1 MSKPLDRDPR
11 SGSTSPGPKDRYHR
25 RTRAALA
32 RRSFRVM
39 GGPVPA
45 VV

>member
-11 SGSTSPGPKDRYHR
+11 SGSMSPGPKDRYHR
-25 RTRAALA
+25 RTRAVLA
-32 RRSFRVM
+32 RRLFRVM
-39 GGPVPA
+39 GGPVA